1 MGDRLRVRL
10 LRLLIVA
17 ALIALWEVYARLFG
31 NTSLIAPPS
40 QVALSLW
47 PKVFGD
53 PRALRAV
60 GLALF
65 ELVTAFGLAVV
76 AGTLLGILIGLT
88 ELGRRT
94 AFPFVL
100 FLYAMPQV
108 ILLPLFM
115 LMFGIGPAGKI
126 AFGFTHGIFPI
137 LVNTVAGM
145 RNVNPLLV
153 RGTAALGASRAQIVR
168 YVMFPHMATT
178 VFASLRLAMT
188 MTLLGVILA
197 ELFVS
202 TAGIGFF
209 TQLYAENLQ
218 PSALLALIATLAVM
232 AIVLNECVRVVEA
245 RFTRWKE

>member
-1 MGDRLRVRL
+1 MDRMRIRFI
-10 LRLLIVA
+10 RLLIVVG
-17 ALIALWEVYARLFG
+17 LIGFWELYARLFG
-31 NTSLIAPPS
+31 NSDLVAPPS
-40 QVALSLW
+40 QVALALW

-53 PRALRAV
+53 PRVLRAV
-60 GLALF
+60 ELALF
-65 ELVTAFGLAVV
+65 ELVSAFALSVV
-76 AGTLLGILIGLT
+76 VGTLLGILIGLT

-94 AFPFVL
+94 AYPFVL
-100 FLYAMPQV
+100 FLYAIPQV

-115 LMFGIGPAGKI
+115 LVFGIGPAGKI
-126 AFGFTHGIFPI
+126 AFGFSHGVFPI

-168 YVMFPHMATT
+168 YVLFPHMATA

-232 AIVLNECVRVVEA
+232 AIVLNECVRAVEA
-245 RFTRWKE
+245 QFTRWKD

>member
-1 MGDRLRVRL
+1 MDGARIRLVRL
-10 LRLLIVA
+10 LMVVA
-17 ALIALWEVYARLFG
+17 LFAAWEAYARLFG
-31 NTSLIAPPS
+31 DTSLIAPPS
-40 QVALSLW
+40 QVIPALG

-53 PRALRAV
+53 PRVLNAV
-60 GLALF
+60 ELALF
-65 ELVTAFGLAVV
+65 ELLAAFVLAVV
-76 AGTLLGILIGLT
+76 FGTVLGVLVGLT

-94 AFPFVL
+94 AYPFVL
-100 FLYAMPQV
+100 FLYAVPQV

-115 LMFGIGPAGKI
+115 LVFGIGPAGKI
-126 AFGFTHGIFPI
+126 AFGFSHGIFPI

-153 RGTAALGASRAQIVR
+153 RGTASLGASRAQIVR

-202 TAGIGFF
+202 TAGIGYF

-218 PSALLALIATLAVM
+218 PAALLALVATLAVM
-232 AIVLNECVRVVEA
+232 AIILNECVRAVEG
-245 RFTRWKE
+245 RFTRWKD

>member
-1 MGDRLRVRL
+1 MDRMRIRL
-10 LRLLIVA
+10 IRLLIVVG
-17 ALIALWEVYARLFG
+17 LIVLWEIYARLFG
-31 NTSLIAPPS
+31 NSSLIAPPS
-40 QVALSLW
+40 QVALALW

-53 PRALRAV
+53 PRVLAAVEMALVELLIAF
-60 GLALF
+60 ALS
-65 ELVTAFGLAVV
+65 VV
-76 AGTLLGILIGLT
+76 AGTVLGVLIGLT
-88 ELGRRT
+88 DLGRRT
-94 AFPFVL
+94 AYPFVL
-100 FLYAMPQV
+100 LLYAIPQV

-115 LMFGIGPAGKI
+115 LVFGIGPAGKI
-126 AFGFTHGIFPI
+126 AFGFSHGIFPI

-153 RGTAALGASRAQIVR
+153 RGTAALGASRAQVVR
-168 YVMFPHMATT
+168 YVMLPHMATT

-218 PSALLALIATLAVM
+218 PAALLALIATLAVM

>member
-1 MGDRLRVRL
+1 MSVARVRL
-10 LRLLIVA
+10 IRLLLVVA
-17 ALIALWEVYARLFG
+17 LLAAWEVYARTFG
-31 NTSLIAPPS
+31 NTSFLAPPS
-40 QVALSLW
+40 EVALALW

-53 PRALRAV
+53 PRVRAAV
-60 GLALF
+60 GLALV
-65 ELVTAFGLAVV
+65 ELLAAFGLAV
-76 AGTLLGILIGLT
+76 AFGTILGILIGLT

-94 AFPFVL
+94 TYPFVL
-100 FLYAMPQV
+100 LLYAVPQV

-115 LMFGIGPAGKI
+115 LIFGIGPAGKI
-126 AFGFTHGIFPI
+126 AFGFSHGIFPI

-153 RGTAALGASRAQIVR
+153 RGTTALGASRAQVVR
-168 YVMFPHMATT
+168 YVVFPHMATT

-202 TAGIGFF
+202 TAGIGYF

-218 PSALLALIATLAVM
+218 PAALLALIATLAVM
-232 AIVLNECVRVVEA
+232 AIALNECVRVAEA
-245 RFTRWKE
+245 RFTRWKD

>member
-1 MGDRLRVRL
+1 MDRMRIRL
-10 LRLLIVA
+10 IRLLIVVG
-17 ALIALWEVYARLFG
+17 LIALWEIYARLFG
-31 NTSLIAPPS
+31 NSSLIAPPS
-40 QVALSLW
+40 QVALALW

-53 PRALRAV
+53 PRVLAAVEMALVELLIAF
-60 GLALF
+60 ALS
-65 ELVTAFGLAVV
+65 VV
-76 AGTLLGILIGLT
+76 AGTVLGVLIGLT
-88 ELGRRT
+88 DLGRRT
-94 AFPFVL
+94 AYPFVL
-100 FLYAMPQV
+100 LLYAIPQV

-115 LMFGIGPAGKI
+115 LVFGIGPAGKI
-126 AFGFTHGIFPI
+126 AFGFSHGIFPI

-153 RGTAALGASRAQIVR
+153 RGTAALGASRAQVVR
-168 YVMFPHMATT
+168 YVMLPHMATT

-218 PSALLALIATLAVM
+218 PAALLALIATLAVM
-232 AIVLNECVRVVEA
+232 AIVLNECVRVAEG